1 MDSFIKQYDTKLDS
15 KHRFTIIGTKFDYYH
30 VIEFENGKIELQPKR
45 LVEIEAI
52 SSNTLSIMDSTIKN
66 LKNNKVSDPLDL
78 SEFTDEL

>member
-45 LVEIEAI
+45 LVETEAI